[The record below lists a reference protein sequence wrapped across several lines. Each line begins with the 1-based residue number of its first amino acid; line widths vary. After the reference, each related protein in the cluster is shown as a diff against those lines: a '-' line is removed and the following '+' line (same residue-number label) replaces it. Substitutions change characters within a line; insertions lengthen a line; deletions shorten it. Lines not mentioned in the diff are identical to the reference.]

1 MRLQVSIV
9 TPCGSKERKSGYR
22 LEIFIDENPIDEF
35 LPLSLQRDI
44 LSIDIDN
51 LMREF
56 QPCIKHDRYKASCAS
71 LPQLTTGGQS
81 SRTLCTPGPLCT
93 GCL

>member
-1 MRLQVSIV
+1 MERAFSCGENLENEATVYLFFSFA
-9 TPCGSKERKSGYR
+9 PCGSKERESGYR

-56 QPCIKHDRYKASCAS
+56 QPCIKHDRYKVSHASPHS
-71 LPQLTTGGQS
+71 
-81 SRTLCTPGPLCT
+81 
-93 GCL
+93 